1 MLRSIAF
8 FGTLID
14 ELSSQCRFAGL
25 HCLELESGFN
35 LQASGWSQESNQQ
48 PPCYNKNKQVHC
60 KWPFFSCRI
69 EGSRVKFQS
78 FLSQGYWSCFLH
90 WGNVLCFSLL
100 WRSQLHDEGQVHPQF
115 LMGNAFESQDVI
127 SSCQAVQQ
135 HGIALRYGSEE
146 IRWTLSGNNWVFVKH
161 KAAVTKT
168 EISTS
173 PWNFIWPRF
182 WSGFGICRGGYPKN
196 WTKNRWSWHM
206 RITFLEFWGFS
217 L

>member
-1 MLRSIAF
+1 MNFPHNVVSQDYTAWNLGQALTCKQVDDRREATSNHHVTTKTNKFIANDHF
-8 FGTLID
+8 FL
-14 ELSSQCRFAGL
+14 AGL
-25 HCLELESGFN
+25 KN
-35 LQASGWSQESNQQ
+35 L
-48 PPCYNKNKQVHC
+48 
-60 KWPFFSCRI
+60 
-69 EGSRVKFQS
+69 RVKFQS
-78 FLSQGYWSCFLH
+78 FLSQGYWSCFSH

-173 PWNFIWPRF
+173 PWHFIWPRF